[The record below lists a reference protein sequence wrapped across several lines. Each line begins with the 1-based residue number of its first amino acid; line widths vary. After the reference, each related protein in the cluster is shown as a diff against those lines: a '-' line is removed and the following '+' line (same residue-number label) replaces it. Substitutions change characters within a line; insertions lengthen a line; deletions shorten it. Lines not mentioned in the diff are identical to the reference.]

1 MKNSYIAQ
9 LIVDNKIIDT
19 TTIHQDDQK
28 LATQLFYEFGHRE
41 ILESDNYRIDI
52 FKEENI

>member
-1 MKNSYIAQ
+1 MSYIAQ

-19 TTIHQDDQK
+19 ITIGEDSQK
-28 LATQLFYEFGHRE
+28 MAMRLFLEFGHKK

-52 FKEENI
+52 FEEKN